1 MIRRTVICSAL
12 FSLLTLQLPS
22 CGFTNPVES
31 LLSPPRLTA
40 EQEQIYQTLQTTVD
54 SQISLK
60 YPKSGERLSAFIVE
74 DLDNDGSDEAIVFYE
89 AGRSIAEENPLRIC
103 LLDQVDGRWRA
114 IHEDSAAGAEI
125 DRVDIARLGTNP
137 RTNLIISY
145 SMVDGAEHAAEVFH
159 YEKNGEGG
167 ESGLIKTLSVQYSVM
182 ALRDLNQDGSMEL
195 FAASAAKAPTPAMA
209 TAYELDENGSYMQSQ
224 ISLPETFTDISRLYY
239 GALPTGK
246 GQETIPAVYMDGIS
260 GPTTVQ
266 TVVISYQQNLL
277 WLEYSDSADR
287 FPNTSRPSGCQT
299 MDVDGDGEAE
309 IPANVAFYGYAS
321 APEKAPLYMT
331 NWYVCRNGLLM
342 RKCSSYY
349 AVQEGYIFRIPQRW
363 ERCVTAVPENEEIV
377 FYTFDTGKSDS
388 DDSPLLKDP
397 LLRLAV
403 VTDPV
408 AADAMQSEGYILL
421 RQQSSRYYLGRIES
435 GSRTLSLTE
444 SELVTA
450 MQFLS

>member
-1 MIRRTVICSAL
+1 MIRKALICSMA
-12 FSLLTLQLPS
+12 FSLLTLQIPS

-40 EQEQIYQTLQTTVD
+40 EQEQIYQALQAQATAGA
-54 SQISLK
+54 QISLK

-74 DLDNDGSDEAIVFYE
+74 DLDDDGSDEAIVFFE
-89 AGRSIAEENPLRIC
+89 SARSIAEENPLRIC
-103 LLDQVDGRWRA
+103 LLDQAEGSWRA
-114 IHEDSAAGAEI
+114 IREVSAAGAEI
-125 DRVDIARLGTNP
+125 DRVDIAKLGTNP

-159 YEKNGEGG
+159 YE
-167 ESGLIKTLSVQYSVM
+167 ESTLIKTLSVQYSVM

-195 FAASAAKAPTPAMA
+195 FVASAAKAPTPAMA

-224 ISLPETFTDISRLYY
+224 ISLPDAFTDISRLSY
-239 GALPTGK
+239 GALPTGR
-246 GQETIPAVYMDGIS
+246 GQETVPAIYMDGIT

-266 TVVISYQQNLL
+266 TVAISYQENLL

-287 FPNTSRPSGCQT
+287 FPNTSRPAGYLT
-299 MDVDGDGEAE
+299 MDVDSDGEAE
-309 IPANVAFYGYAS
+309 IPVNVAFYGYAA
-321 APEKAPLYMT
+321 APEKAPLNLT

-342 RKCSSYY
+342 RKYSSYY
-349 AVQEGYIFRIPQRW
+349 AVQEGYIFRMPQRW

-377 FYTFDTGKSDS
+377 FYAFDTGKTDT
-388 DDSPLLKDP
+388 DDGPVLQEP

-403 VTDPV
+403 VTDPI
-408 AADAMQSEGYILL
+408 AADAMQSEGYVLL

-450 MQFLS
+450 MQYLS